1 MTEFGANLKGRGYA
15 TQTDLIAGA
24 IVLGISFTAMT
35 FGVVNL
41 SLINQTKLW
50 HNAFGRLAAWRTFG
64 EVCCNCTCLLYSA
77 PVTFLS
83 VVPRGAE
90 DFPFRQPTTL
100 SYKVGVAFYL
110 TEKLFG
116 FSACLIQPVISLN
129 RLAAVYFPIKYNVIF
144 QKKMCFLFIALTL
157 MYSSAAVISYM
168 VLPCSLLGYSPTLYK
183 FVRLGCPEGERPLT
197 SISGKSSIALEK
209 LNDTSAHRGVGSIC
223 VSMAVTFRQMISKRT
238 IVDKDSGR
246 NIRFFIQSVLQNV
259 SMMTAMTMVCFCRD
273 GAIVNATVTN
283 IIIFNSYNVAHVCN
297 AITMIMLIP
306 EFRRKLSNI
315 IPLMSGSS

>member
-197 SISGKSSIALEK
+197 SISGKSRLK
-209 LNDTSAHRGVGSIC
+209 N
-223 VSMAVTFRQMISKRT
+223 
-238 IVDKDSGR
+238 VDKDSGR